1 VRALVRVRSDHNH
14 PHRPFVES
22 LKRTFGGQLS
32 VGAVPRSYQVT
43 PKVLGRRRATEPF
56 RARPTGRRAL

>member
-1 VRALVRVRSDHNH
+1 MPGLVGLDLAGAAHPAGPIVDGRQRVRALVRVRSDHNH

-32 VGAVPRSYQVT
+32 VGAMPRSY
-43 PKVLGRRRATEPF
+43 
-56 RARPTGRRAL
+56 